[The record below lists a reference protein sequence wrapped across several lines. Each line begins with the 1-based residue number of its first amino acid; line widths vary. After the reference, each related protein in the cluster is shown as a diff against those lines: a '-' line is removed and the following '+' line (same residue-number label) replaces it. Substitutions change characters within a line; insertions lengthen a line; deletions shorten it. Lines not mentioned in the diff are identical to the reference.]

1 MDKLDEII
9 KIFESERKYY
19 EDLYE
24 RAYTSEEENYYGGN
38 VNALE
43 WAIRV
48 IGLRRS

>member
-24 RAYTSEEENYYGGN
+24 CAYTSEEKITM
-38 VNALE
+38 V
-43 WAIRV
+43 V
-48 IGLRRS
+48 M

>member
-1 MDKLDEII
+1 MDKLDEIT

-24 RAYTSEEENYYGGN
+24 RAYTSEEENYYSGN

-48 IGLRRS
+48 IDLRRS